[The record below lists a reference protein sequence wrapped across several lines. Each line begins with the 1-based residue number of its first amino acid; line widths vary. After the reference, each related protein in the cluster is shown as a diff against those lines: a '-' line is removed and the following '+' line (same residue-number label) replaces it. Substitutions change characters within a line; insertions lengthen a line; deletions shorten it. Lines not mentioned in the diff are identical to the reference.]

1 MTVGCVVLCVTGK
14 GRPPELPVY
23 CCMSGCEQCVWLLYA
38 DELLQYYTHDVDGDG
53 SGRHDAASA
62 AQVLDAIDRHVDDAN
77 LKAYLLFELRLK
89 GIKR

>member
-1 MTVGCVVLCVTGK
+1 MLCVSGK

-38 DELLQYYTHDVDGDG
+38 DELLRYYTHDGDG